1 MPLTRVVKCHLCWWM
16 VMVPSYKA
24 WTRRGGFGSKES
36 WHVWCHSKDGS
47 CSMLLHG
54 LIYTCIYYLYC
65 AYVHVLYFSLYI
77 HAAFLDIYIY
87 IFANIHITIHTYM
100 YIYIHV
106 YNVSVNESVSH
117 VRRISLEPYL
127 SFREI
132 PSQKVPSIEGGT
144 QIGNVSYHKTW
155 YLHVKIDGT
164 DTKR

>member
-1 MPLTRVVKCHLCWWM
+1 M
-16 VMVPSYKA
+16 VFIDAFDKSGKVPPVLVDGDGTFLQSLNKA
-24 WTRRGGFGSKES
+24 RGFWILES

-65 AYVHVLYFSLYI
+65 ASVHVLYFSLYI

-132 PSQKVPSIEGGT
+132 PFQNVPSIEGGT
-144 QIGNVSYHKTW
+144 QIGNVSYHKT
-155 YLHVKIDGT
+155 
-164 DTKR
+164 

>member
-1 MPLTRVVKCHLCWWM
+1 M
-16 VMVPSYKA
+16 VFIDAFDKSGKVPPVLVDGDGTFLQSLNKA
-24 WTRRGGFGSKES
+24 RGFWILES

-54 LIYTCIYYLYC
+54 LIYMYILFVRCICTVLYC
-65 AYVHVLYFSLYI
+65 TVLYFSLYI

-87 IFANIHITIHTYM
+87 IFANIHITIRTYM

-106 YNVSVNESVSH
+106 DNVSVNESVGH

-132 PSQKVPSIEGGT
+132 PFQNVPSIEGGT
-144 QIGNVSYHKTW
+144 KIGNVSYHKT
-155 YLHVKIDGT
+155 
-164 DTKR
+164 